1 VNFNHSKLNQNHL
14 LQYFKQHFKQHSIRL
29 NQEVQ
34 HRQEVESNLDYQQQ
48 LLRTVIDASP
58 NLIFVKNWQGEFLLA
73 NKALAK
79 FYGTTVK
86 ELIGKT
92 DADFNPNPQQVDFLL
107 SIDRQVM
114 LTKEPKQISAEPVR
128 RYDGKV
134 RWFQTT
140 KIPIPSQDETSCYV
154 LGVATDITKRYQTER
169 TLWLKAERERL
180 LNTITLQIYQ
190 RFTLL
195 EILEETGAQLQEILG
210 VDRAVICRPVGN
222 DRYQVIAEQK
232 LDHYSTL
239 QDQVIEDD
247 WLTQTLNITIPN
259 NAVEVYTLSETEIET
274 LPEKTQIWLSQQQV
288 KSLVILPILC
298 SEKMNQHSFN
308 SNCSYIQTESKSH
321 IWGFIMAFQYHHAR
335 QWLPEEI
342 SLLKSL
348 ATPIAVAIQ
357 QGELRAQLETAN
369 QQLRQLANQD
379 GLTELANRY
388 RFDEYLQQEWKRMAR
403 DSHPLSLLLLDVDFF
418 KNYNDTYGH
427 LQGDACLKKVAQ
439 IIKKNVNRP
448 GDLVARYGG
457 EEFAVILTNTPLR
470 GAIKVAEKIQQ
481 SLKEVGLE
489 HKASLVSPFVTFS
502 CGVSSLVP
510 DYHQSPESLIQA
522 ADQALYH
529 AKESGRNRIIQADQ
543 IFNCSEPYSDQK
555 EVKNKSQK
563 EVKNKSKESCNY
575 SLYSYTYN
583 Q

>member
-1 VNFNHSKLNQNHL
+1 MLIKAVNYNHSEQNQHHL
-14 LQYFKQHFKQHSIRL
+14 LRQVEQHFKQHSIRL
-29 NQEVQ
+29 SEEVQ

-73 NKALAK
+73 NQALAK
-79 FYGTTVK
+79 FYGTTV
-86 ELIGKT
+86 EQLIGKT

-107 SIDRQVM
+107 NIDRQVI
-114 LTKEPKQISAEPVR
+114 LTQEQQHISAEPVR
-128 RYDGKV
+128 RHDGEI
-134 RWFQTT
+134 RWFQTN
-140 KIPIPSQDETSCYV
+140 KIPIPSLDETTYYV
-154 LGVATDITKRYQTER
+154 LGVGTDITKRYQAER
-169 TLWLKAERERL
+169 TLSLKAERERL

-195 EILEETGAQLQEILG
+195 EILEETVTQLQEILM
-210 VDRAVICRPVGN
+210 VDRAVICRPIGN
-222 DRYQVIAEQK
+222 HRYQVIAEQK
-232 LDHYSTL
+232 LAHYSTL
-239 QDQVIEDD
+239 QDQIIEDD
-247 WLTQTLNITIPN
+247 WLTQTLNLTVKN
-259 NAVEVYTLSETEIET
+259 NTVDVYTLSEAERAA
-274 LPEKTQIWLSQQQV
+274 LPETTQMWLSQQQV

-298 SEKMNQHSFN
+298 SEKMTQCCCN
-308 SNCSYIQTESKSH
+308 SNCSYIQTECESH
-321 IWGFIMAFQYHHAR
+321 VWGFIMAYQCNHSR

-348 ATPIAVAIQ
+348 AAPVAVAIQ
-357 QGELRAQLETAN
+357 QGELRAQLESAN

-379 GLTELANRY
+379 SLTELANRY

-403 DSHPLSLLLLDVDFF
+403 ESHPLSLLLLDVDFF
-418 KNYNDTYGH
+418 KKYNDTYGH
-427 LQGDACLKKVAQ
+427 LPGDLCLKKIAQ

-457 EEFAVILTNTPLR
+457 EEFAVILPNTPVT
-470 GAIKVAEKIQQ
+470 GARKVAERIQQ
-481 SLKEVGLE
+481 GLKAACIE

-510 DYHQSPESLIQA
+510 DYHQSSKSLIQA

-529 AKESGRNRIIQADQ
+529 AKESGRDRIIQADQ
-543 IFNCSEPYSDQK
+543 IFNCSERSP
-555 EVKNKSQK
+555 SQK
-563 EVKNKSKESCNY
+563 EVKNKSKESCSHSRY
-575 SLYSYTYN
+575 SFSYN